1 MTAPGTRLQR
11 LASRI
16 CSTKTMTR
24 LIDPVIADL
33 QFEYGE
39 ARRQKRTWRCRWL
52 RLAGYI
58 AFWQV
63 CVFHLAGTAASA
75 PIEWLGRDV
84 RVVGRV
90 LATSV
95 LAASLVT
102 ALFVLPPLLQLSRY
116 TGGRLVL
123 PADASQLIALMLSLI
138 PQALGIG
145 LAIGLPCG
153 VLIGLRGRM
162 AGPRACAAVA
172 GLVLA
177 GALATWFTVNTLM
190 PAGNQAFRERVWR
203 QIGGQQIGA
212 GATLN
217 RGPNELSLSELSAR
231 IDAMRR
237 AGARADSAVLLR
249 SFYMRWVVSAA
260 PLVLGLF
267 AMFLC
272 SQVKSSRTSLAIGL
286 AVIAGYVALYVV
298 ISPAHYWPGAD
309 SFTPLANALVPNVA
323 LVLLAILLR
332 LRSRHRPPDI
342 DAGVPRSG

>member
-1 MTAPGTRLQR
+1 M
-11 LASRI
+11 
-16 CSTKTMTR
+16 
-24 LIDPVIADL
+24 
-33 QFEYGE
+33 
-39 ARRQKRTWRCRWL
+39 
-52 RLAGYI
+52 RLAGDI
-58 AFWQV
+58 AFWRV
-63 CVFHLAGTAASA
+63 FVFHLAGTAASA
-75 PIEWLGRDV
+75 PIEWLGRDL

-90 LATSV
+90 LATSA

-102 ALFVLPPLLQLSRY
+102 TVFVLPPLLQLPRY
-116 TGGRLVL
+116 TRGRLVL
-123 PADASQLIALMLSLI
+123 PEDASQLIALILSLI

-153 VLIGLRGRM
+153 VLIGLRGRV
-162 AGPRACAAVA
+162 AGPRARAAVA

-190 PAGNQAFRERVWR
+190 PAGNQAFRKRVWR
-203 QIGGQQIGA
+203 QTGA
-212 GATLN
+212 GAVLD
-217 RGPNELSLSELSAR
+217 RGANELSLSELSAR
-231 IDAMRR
+231 IDAVRR
-237 AGARADSAVLLR
+237 AGLRADSAVLLR

-298 ISPAHYWPGAD
+298 ISPARYWSG
-309 SFTPLANALVPNVA
+309 SESLMLANALAPNVA

-332 LRSRHRPPDI
+332 LRSRHRPRDI
-342 DAGVPRSG
+342 RAGVPRSG